1 MLMTRGELTLDMMVQ
16 KKVPGKESRSHGG
29 GTGDSQAGT
38 CRSNPASDLGAIASN
53 THLQT
58 FTADPS
64 QKLSCLS
71 TANFAKFAF
80 NPMTFRS
87 FSYWFASSLAA
98 VLAASAGETSAS
110 AETPFVLPADAE
122 MSILAVPEPSR
133 ALLLFIGV
141 MAMAFTYR
149 QAWLNWKRGA

>member
-1 MLMTRGELTLDMMVQ
+1 
-16 KKVPGKESRSHGG
+16 
-29 GTGDSQAGT
+29 
-38 CRSNPASDLGAIASN
+38 
-53 THLQT
+53 
-58 FTADPS
+58 
-64 QKLSCLS
+64 
-71 TANFAKFAF
+71 
-80 NPMTFRS
+80 MTFRS
-87 FSYWFASSLAA
+87 FSYWFASSLVA